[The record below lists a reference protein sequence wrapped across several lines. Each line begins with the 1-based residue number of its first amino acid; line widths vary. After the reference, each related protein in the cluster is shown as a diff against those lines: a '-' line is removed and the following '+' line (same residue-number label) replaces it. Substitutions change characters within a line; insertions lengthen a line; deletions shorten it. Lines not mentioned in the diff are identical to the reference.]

1 MREPPLSFWNRN
13 LSKGQRKKDKQN
25 WGRLTVIKIKK
36 VYGWQTALILLIG
49 MELLIFGSIN
59 PRFVNVYN
67 LLYSIGDFLY
77 LAIAALPMT
86 MIIVSGGIDIS
97 VGSIMGLSA
106 VTTGLFWIG
115 TSNILLS
122 ITCGLI
128 GGALAGGL
136 NGLLIII
143 TQVNPLVITLGS
155 SFLYAGAALTLSG
168 LAGTTGFEGIGGFP
182 DSFVNIANGTMFS
195 IPNPVWILL
204 VLVIVFYVLLHR
216 TKFGR
221 YLFLIGMNQDTS
233 KYTGIKVERL
243 IISNYMIAGIGA
255 ALGGILL
262 ASYFTS
268 ARSDLGADAPLTVIT
283 CAVLGGANIYGGE
296 GRISG
301 TLLASLLIGYLKYGL
316 QMVNI
321 TAHQTNVFLGLLL
334 VTSISGVYF
343 WGKFNDIYKNK
354 RVFRIIRSKH
364 VFVNISSP

>member
-1 MREPPLSFWNRN
+1 M
-13 LSKGQRKKDKQN
+13 
-25 WGRLTVIKIKK
+25 
-36 VYGWQTALILLIG
+36 ILLIG

-59 PRFVNVYN
+59 PRFVNIYN

-77 LAIAALPMT
+77 IAIAALPMT

-97 VGSIMGLSA
+97 IGSTMGLSA
-106 VTTGLFWIG
+106 VITGLVWIG
-115 TSNILLS
+115 TSNISLA
-122 ITCGLI
+122 IVAGLV
-128 GGALAGGL
+128 GGGLAGGL
-136 NGLLIII
+136 NGLLIVI

-182 DSFVNIANGTMFS
+182 DSFVNIANGTLLS

-204 VLVIVFYVLLHR
+204 VLVIVFYVLLHHS
-216 TKFGR
+216 KFGR
-221 YLFLIGMNQDTS
+221 YLFLIGMNPEAS
-233 KYTGIKVERL
+233 KYTGVKVERL
-243 IISNYMIAGIGA
+243 IISNYIISGIGG

-268 ARSDLGADAPLTVIT
+268 ARSDLGSDAPLTVIT

-296 GRISG
+296 GRIGG

-334 VTSISGVYF
+334 IISISGVFF
-343 WGKFNDIYKNK
+343 WGKYNDIYKNR
-354 RVFRIIRSKH
+354 RVFKLLKSKQT
-364 VFVNISSP
+364 VSQ

>member
-1 MREPPLSFWNRN
+1 M
-13 LSKGQRKKDKQN
+13 
-25 WGRLTVIKIKK
+25 
-36 VYGWQTALILLIG
+36 IG

-59 PRFVNVYN
+59 PRFVNIYN

-77 LAIAALPMT
+77 IAIAALPMT

-97 VGSIMGLSA
+97 VGSTMGLSA
-106 VTTGLFWIG
+106 VITGLVWIG
-115 TSNILLS
+115 TSNIWLAIVSGLL
-122 ITCGLI
+122 

-136 NGLLIII
+136 NGLLIVI

-155 SFLYAGAALTLSG
+155 SFLYAGAALSLSG

-182 DSFVNIANGTMFS
+182 DSFVNIANGTILT

-204 VLVIVFYVLLHR
+204 VLVIVFYILLHR
-216 TKFGR
+216 SKFGR
-221 YLFLIGMNQDTS
+221 YLFLIGMNPEAS
-233 KYTGIKVERL
+233 KYTGVKVERL
-243 IISNYMIAGIGA
+243 LISNYMISGLGG

-296 GRISG
+296 GRIGG
-301 TLLASLLIGYLKYGL
+301 TVLASLLIGYLKYGL

-334 VTSISGVYF
+334 IISISGVFF
-343 WGKFNDIYKNK
+343 WGKYNDIYKNRRAFK
-354 RVFRIIRSKH
+354 ILKSKH
-364 VFVNISSP
+364 TIAN

>member
-1 MREPPLSFWNRN
+1 MLR
-13 LSKGQRKKDKQN
+13 
-25 WGRLTVIKIKK
+25 IKK
-36 VYGWQTALILLIG
+36 GYGWQLVLILLIG

-59 PRFVNVYN
+59 PRFVNIYN

-77 LAIAALPMT
+77 IAIAALPMT

-97 VGSIMGLSA
+97 IGSTMGLSA
-106 VTTGLFWIG
+106 VITGLVWIG
-115 TSNILLS
+115 TSNIWLA
-122 ITCGLI
+122 IVAGLV

-136 NGLLIII
+136 NGLLIVI

-182 DSFVNIANGTMFS
+182 DSFVNIANGTLLS

-216 TKFGR
+216 SKFGR
-221 YLFLIGMNQDTS
+221 YLFLIGMNPEAS
-233 KYTGIKVERL
+233 KYTGVKVKRL
-243 IISNYMIAGIGA
+243 IISNYMISGIGG

-268 ARSDLGADAPLTVIT
+268 ARSDLGSDAPLTVIT

-296 GRISG
+296 GHIGG

-334 VTSISGVYF
+334 IISISGVFF
-343 WGKFNDIYKNK
+343 WGKYNDMYKNR
-354 RVFRIIRSKH
+354 RVFKLLKSKQP
-364 VFVNISSP
+364 VSQ

>member
-1 MREPPLSFWNRN
+1 MLR
-13 LSKGQRKKDKQN
+13 
-25 WGRLTVIKIKK
+25 IKK
-36 VYGWQTALILLIG
+36 GYGWQIVLILLIG

-59 PRFVNVYN
+59 PRFVNIYN

-77 LAIAALPMT
+77 IAIAALPMT

-106 VTTGLFWIG
+106 VITGLVWISSTNIWLATAAGLLGG
-115 TSNILLS
+115 T
-122 ITCGLI
+122 
-128 GGALAGGL
+128 LAGGL
-136 NGLLIII
+136 NGLLIVI

-155 SFLYAGAALTLSG
+155 SFLYAGAALSLSG
-168 LAGTTGFEGIGGFP
+168 LAGTSGFEGIGGFP
-182 DSFVNIANGTMFS
+182 DSFVNIANGVILT

-204 VLVIVFYVLLHR
+204 ILVILFYLILHHS
-216 TKFGR
+216 KFGR
-221 YLFLIGMNQDTS
+221 YLFLIGMNPDAS
-233 KYTGIKVERL
+233 KYTGVKVNHI
-243 IISNYMIAGIGA
+243 IISNYMISGLGG

-296 GRISG
+296 GRIVG
-301 TLLASLLIGYLKYGL
+301 TVLASLLIGYLKYGL

-334 VTSISGVYF
+334 ILSISGVFF
-343 WGKFNDIYKNK
+343 WGKYNDRYKNRK
-354 RVFRIIRSKH
+354 AFKMLQSKQTAAND
-364 VFVNISSP
+364 VSS